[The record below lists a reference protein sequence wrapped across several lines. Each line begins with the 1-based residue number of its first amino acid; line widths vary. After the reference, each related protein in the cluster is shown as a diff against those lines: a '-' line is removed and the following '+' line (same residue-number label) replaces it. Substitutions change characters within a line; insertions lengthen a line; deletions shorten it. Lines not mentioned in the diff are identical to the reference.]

1 MQRFIRS
8 AIKDKI
14 AYCDERAL
22 AYLPKDQSEVDGCF
36 ACDYGMRFAGAAA
49 RLREY
54 QAAHFGSVSK

>member
-1 MQRFIRS
+1 MTRFLRS
-8 AIKDKI
+8 VLNEKI

-49 RLREY
+49 RLREFK
-54 QAAHFGSVSK
+54 AINHSKRS